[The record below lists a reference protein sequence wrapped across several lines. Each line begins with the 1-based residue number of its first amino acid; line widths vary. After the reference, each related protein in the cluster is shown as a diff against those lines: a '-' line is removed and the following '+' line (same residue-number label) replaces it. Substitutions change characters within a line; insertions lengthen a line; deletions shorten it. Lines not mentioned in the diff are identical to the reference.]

1 MTEPRLDLEAL
12 DPSHD
17 KARWERMVR
26 SVAARGA
33 EAAARRRP
41 GSLELQLAAWLRPA
55 LACAAAVALL
65 VWVPAW
71 LRPPQA
77 ARTPPVAAAADQAA
91 RLAAWASSD
100 EATAASGL
108 LLTFGDEDDAR

>member
-17 KARWERMVR
+17 EARWERMVR
-26 SVAARGA
+26 SVATRGA

-41 GSLELQLAAWLRPA
+41 GWLELQLAAWLRPA

-71 LRPPQA
+71 LRLAQA
-77 ARTPPVAAAADQAA
+77 ARTPPVAAAADPAA
-91 RLAAWASSD
+91 RLAAWAASD

-108 LLTFGDEDDAR
+108 LLTFGDDDDAR